1 MSERNLAILLRTMN
15 PTLHGEPVVFCTL
28 RNLTDIP
35 LEAIASFREAEGL
48 TLVMP
53 RSVAEELE
61 IGFSYVAAWI
71 TLTVHSDLEAVGFLA
86 AVTQSLAAAGISCN
100 VFSAV
105 YHDHL
110 FVPFARG
117 EDALSVLRVLSTED

>member
-15 PTLHGEPVVFCTL
+15 PALHTEPVVFCAL
-28 RNLTDIP
+28 RNMTDVP

-61 IGFSYVAAWI
+61 IEFSYVAAWI
-71 TLTVHSDLEAVGFLA
+71 TLTVHSDLDAVGFLA
-86 AVTQSLAAAGISCN
+86 AITQSLAASGISCN

-110 FVPFARG
+110 FVPFVRG
-117 EDALSVLRVLSTED
+117 EDAMNVLRTFA

>member
-15 PTLHGEPVVFCTL
+15 PALHAEPVVFCTL

-61 IGFSYVAAWI
+61 IEFSYVAAWI

-117 EDALSVLRVLSTED
+117 EDAMNVLRTFA